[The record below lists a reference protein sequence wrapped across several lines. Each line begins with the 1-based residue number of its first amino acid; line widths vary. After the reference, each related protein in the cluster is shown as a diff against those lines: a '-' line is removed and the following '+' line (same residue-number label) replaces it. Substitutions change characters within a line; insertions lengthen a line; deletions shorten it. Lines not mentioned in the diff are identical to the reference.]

1 MMEYKDGSSK
11 RKKGA
16 DFTSSLGFFTETVAN
31 NAKTMGFAASALV
44 SANSDK
50 DANDKFPS
58 DDSVELTY
66 DLMDVLAD
74 NDVLLP
80 STGCDSPADCDI
92 PDGDEMDA
100 LQVALDNL
108 NEAYNSL
115 YSPQG
120 PHYIASS

>member
-1 MMEYKDGSSK
+1 MSS
-11 RKKGA
+11 
-16 DFTSSLGFFTETVAN
+16 
-31 NAKTMGFAASALV
+31 
-44 SANSDK
+44 
-50 DANDKFPS
+50 
-58 DDSVELTY
+58 
-66 DLMDVLAD
+66 D

-100 LQVALDNL
+100 LQAALDNL

-120 PHYIASS
+120 PIIASSLNPSATAAVGAADDGLGLLDGVLRNDEGGVQRVPVRLIRYCVNWPNNLGRP